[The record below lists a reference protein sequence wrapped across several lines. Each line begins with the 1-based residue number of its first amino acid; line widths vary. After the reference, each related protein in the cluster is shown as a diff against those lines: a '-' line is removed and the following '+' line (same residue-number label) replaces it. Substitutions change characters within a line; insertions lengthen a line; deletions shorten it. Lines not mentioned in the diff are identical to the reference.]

1 MQNFFDQFDTAP
13 APKGPILGPAPV
25 PKTPD
30 PYQVQKDLRTEGRA
44 EEDQEMQR
52 EKFGLDRSDKG
63 FTQRDKLRSDYNAL
77 PAVKEYRV
85 AVQSLAAALKRG
97 EDGSGDT
104 ALIYD
109 YVKALDPTSV
119 VREAEVG
126 MAASGASTVEAA
138 AAKLKKEFGIE
149 GGGNLPP
156 DVRKRLKREIITSVI
171 PRVKQY
177 NQFRNQ
183 FEELARR
190 NQFDPY
196 EIVGKHDADPYVE
209 LFREY
214 DQRNKIGEYGKRDE
228 PSGRIPGATM
238 DNIRFDMDGG
248 PEPVT
253 GKRLSP
259 EQEREYSAFI
269 ESNRQNLTPELLNAW
284 WQSRGFG
291 GLENAAEVVEAAKKG
306 NLEGIDY
313 RQTDAERRAELDAEL
328 RGQGG
333 FTSSGMDY
341 AEGGEAGLNRGLTL
355 GWSDE
360 LAGLGGGLS
369 NLIRGESFG
378 EGYRQERDVERR
390 AQEISREKAGA
401 LPELAGGLLAPAGA
415 LGTAR
420 NAGQFVRQGAVLG
433 AVAGAGEG
441 EGVPDT
447 LQKAAIGSTIGGAV
461 GGAVSQAPR
470 ILNPVLQSETGQR
483 ITGGIARGIDRVRRP
498 AGDLNQEIVEAG
510 QRMDVPVRLPDAV
523 PEARN
528 AMAVAE
534 ASPTAGEG
542 IRRTLNADADLMQR
556 RVREVGGEGRALDNT
571 DLGSTVQEAGL
582 RYIANSRQQANTLY
596 NRAERA
602 AGDVQILPV
611 QASLAIRRNIN
622 ELAEAGETTNNPT
635 IQYLRDLNND
645 ISRDGGL
652 SIQALRNLRTNMRGQ
667 IDQRGLTRTDAD
679 RRVAEVLDAAS
690 EDISRALANNPQA
703 RDAYRAADEF
713 FREKQTFIKDVV
725 QKFTGPRVNGETVSK
740 SPEQAANTLR
750 SMMQSQR
757 GDSRRFQEM
766 VNRLDPQERS
776 DLAASVAE
784 TLGRANNGEFSLA
797 ALSTNTSKMNP
808 RALRLLFGDDGAR
821 AIQDLRV
828 LARAKADTLGGLN
841 NSKSGVVAAG
851 TNQFKDLVLGALGG
865 GVGGVPGAM
874 VGMAARA
881 GLERLA
887 SGRMARLLL
896 NPDFTRWTR
905 QLPDRATPE
914 VVERQFNKLN
924 RMLSRE
930 QEFLMDANAIQ
941 EYVTKALSQSP
952 SRAAATGQQEENSR

>member
-1 MQNFFDQFDTAP
+1 MQGPWDDYRSDAP
-13 APKGPILGPAPV
+13 ASQGGLTRITPPAA
-25 PKTPD
+25 PD
-30 PYQVQKDLRTEGRA
+30 PYKERADIRA
-44 EEDQEMQR
+44 EEDQGMQR
-52 EKFGLDRSDKG
+52 QKFGVETG
-63 FTQRDKLRSDYNAL
+63 NTAFNQRDKLRSDYNAL
-77 PAVKEYRV
+77 PTVKEYRV

-156 DVRKRLKREIITSVI
+156 EVRKRLRREIITSVI

-183 FEELARR
+183 YEELARR
-190 NQFDPY
+190 NNFDPY
-196 EIVGKHDADPYVE
+196 EIVGNHDADPYVE
-209 LFREY
+209 LFRSY
-214 DQRNKIGEYGKRDE
+214 DKQNKIGEYGRKE
-228 PSGRIPGATM
+228 PSTRVPGATM

-259 EQEREYSAFI
+259 EQEQEYSAFI
-269 ESNRQNLTPELLNAW
+269 ESNRSNLTPELLNAW

-313 RQTDAERRAELDAEL
+313 RQTDAERRAELDEKL
-328 RGQGG
+328 RNQGG
-333 FTSSGMDY
+333 LTSTGMDY
-341 AEGGEAGLNRGLTL
+341 AKGGEAGLNRGLTL

-360 LAGLGGGLS
+360 LAGLGGGLDS
-369 NLIRGESFG
+369 LIRGEGFS
-378 EGYRQERDVERR
+378 EGYANERDIERR
-390 AQEISREKAGA
+390 AQEISRESAGVV
-401 LPELAGGLLAPAGA
+401 PELVGGLLLPGGA
-415 LGTAR
+415 ASQAR
-420 NAGQFVRQGAVLG
+420 TAGQFAKQGATLG
-433 AVAGAGEG
+433 AIAGAGEG
-441 EGVPDT
+441 EGVGGT
-447 LQKAAIGSTIGGAV
+447 IKGGIIGSGVGATI

-470 ILNPVLQSETGQR
+470 LATSALNTEIGQR
-483 ITGGIARGIDRVRRP
+483 ASGAVSRGIDRLRRP
-498 AGDLNQEIVEAG
+498 QGNLNTEVVEAG
-510 QRMDVPVRLPDAV
+510 ERLGVPVRLPDAL

-534 ASPTAGEG
+534 ASPTAGPR
-542 IRRTLNADADLMQR
+542 IRTALDDDTALIQD
-556 RVREVGGEGRALDNT
+556 RVRAQGRGGQPLEND
-571 DLGSTVQEAGL
+571 DLGASIQEAG
-582 RYIANSRQQANTLY
+582 RRFIARSRAQANNLY
-596 NRAERA
+596 SRAERA
-602 AGDVQILPV
+602 AGDVRILPV
-611 QASLAIRRNIN
+611 QASLAIRKNIN

-645 ISRDGGL
+645 LSRDGGL

-667 IDQRGLTRTDAD
+667 LDQRGLTKTDAD
-679 RRVAEVLDAAS
+679 RRVMEVLDAAS
-690 EDISRALANNPQA
+690 DDIAKALGNNPQA
-703 RDAYRAADEF
+703 ADAYRAADRF

-725 QKFTGPRVNGETVSK
+725 QKFTGPRVDGQNFSMSAER
-740 SPEQAANTLR
+740 AASTLK

-757 GDSRRFQEM
+757 GDMRRFQEM
-766 VNRLDPQERS
+766 IGRLDQSERR

-784 TLGRANNGEFSLA
+784 QLGTARNGEFSLA

-808 RALRLLFGDDGAR
+808 RALRLLFGDEAAR

-851 TNQFKDLVLGALGG
+851 TNTAKDVILGALGG
-865 GVGGVPGAM
+865 GMGGVPGAM
-874 VGMAARA
+874 AGMATR
-881 GLERLA
+881 GILERLA
-887 SGRMARLLL
+887 SGRASRLLL
-896 NPDFTRWTR
+896 NPDFTRWLR
-905 QLPDRATPE
+905 QMPDVANPAAI
-914 VVERQFNKLN
+914 ERNFDKLN
-924 RMLSRE
+924 KVASRD
-930 QEFLMDANAIQ
+930 QAFLMDARAIQ
-941 EYVTKALSQSP
+941 DYVRSAMSQSP
-952 SRAAATGQQEENSR
+952 TRAAASSQEEQDRR

>member
-1 MQNFFDQFDTAP
+1 MQNFFDQFDATP
-13 APKGPILGPAPV
+13 AKKGPILGPAPI
-25 PKTPD
+25 PKAPD
-30 PYQVQKDLRTEGRA
+30 PYQVQKDERSEGRA
-44 EEDQEMQR
+44 EEDQDMQR
-52 EKFGLDRSDKG
+52 QKFGQDISSTG
-63 FTQRDKLRSDYNAL
+63 FNQRDKLRSDYNAL

-119 VREAEVG
+119 VRETEVG

-156 DVRKRLKREIITSVI
+156 EVRKRLKREIITSVI

-183 FEELARR
+183 FEELANR

-196 EIVGKHDADPYVE
+196 EIVGNHDADPYVE

-214 DQRNKIGEYGKRDE
+214 DKSNKIGDYATGA
-228 PSGRIPGATM
+228 PPAIPGAEKRAEPPQGPTGNFASTVNN
-238 DNIRFDMDGG
+238 DALGPGETFVFDESGVPVGIRAADGTISG
-248 PEPVT
+248 YSQITDDV
-253 GKRLSP
+253 S
-259 EQEREYSAFI
+259 EREA
-269 ESNRQNLTPELLNAW
+269 R
-284 WQSRGFG
+284 
-291 GLENAAEVVEAAKKG
+291 EA
-306 NLEGIDY
+306 LEG
-313 RQTDAERRAELDAEL
+313 
-328 RGQGG
+328 QG
-333 FTSSGMDY
+333 GMDY
-341 AEGGEAGLNRGLTL
+341 ATGGEAGLYRGLSL
-355 GWSDE
+355 GFSDE
-360 LAGLGGGLS
+360 LAGLGAGINS
-369 NLIRGESFG
+369 AIRGEGFG
-378 EGYRQERDVERR
+378 EGYRRERDIERA
-390 AQEISREKAGA
+390 AQDISREESGI
-401 LPELAGGLLAPAGA
+401 LPELAGGILAPAGV

-420 NAGQFVRQGAVLG
+420 NAGQFVRQGAALG
-433 AVAGAGEG
+433 GVAGVGEG
-441 EGVPDT
+441 EGFADT
-447 LQKAAIGSTIGGAV
+447 LKKGAAGTVLGGVV
-461 GGAVSQAPR
+461 GGAISQAPR
-470 ILNPVLQSETGQR
+470 LANAALQSPTGQR
-483 ITGGIARGIDRVRRP
+483 ATGAITRSIDRVRRP
-498 AGDLNQEIVEAG
+498 AGQLNQEVIDAG
-510 QRMDVPVRLPDAV
+510 QRADVPVRLPDAL

-528 AMAVAE
+528 AMAVTE

-542 IRRTLNADADLMQR
+542 IRRTLNADADLMQQ
-556 RVREVGGEGRALDNT
+556 RVRQVGGAGQALDNT
-571 DLGSTVQEAGL
+571 DLGTTVQEAGL
-582 RYIANSRQQANTLY
+582 RYIANSRKQANTLY
-596 NRAERA
+596 DRAERA

-622 ELAEAGETTNNPT
+622 ELAETGETTNGPA
-635 IQYLRDLNND
+635 IQYLRDLNKD
-645 ISRDGGL
+645 ISRDGGM
-652 SIQALRNLRTNMRGQ
+652 SIAALRNLRTNMRGQ

-690 EDISRALANNPQA
+690 DDISRALANNPQA
-703 RDAYRAADEF
+703 RDAYRGADAF

-740 SPEQAANTLR
+740 SPEQAASTLR

-766 VNRLDPQERS
+766 VNRLDPEERA
-776 DLAASVAE
+776 DLAASVASQ
-784 TLGRANNGEFSLA
+784 LGMNSKNEFGLDALA
-797 ALSTNTSKMNP
+797 RNTSKMNP
-808 RALRLLFGDDGAR
+808 RALKLLFGEDGAR

-851 TNQFKDLVLGALGG
+851 TNQFKDLVLGAVGG
-865 GVGGVPGAM
+865 GMVGVPGAM

-887 SGRMARLLL
+887 SGRAAKLLL
-896 NPDFTRWTR
+896 NPDFTRWAR
-905 QLPDRATPE
+905 QLPDRASPE

-924 RMLSRE
+924 RILSRE
-930 QEFLMDANAIQ
+930 QDFLMDANAIQ
-941 EYVTKALSQSP
+941 DYVTKALSQSP
-952 SRAAATGQQEENSR
+952 TRAAATSQQEENGR